1 MVDPEC
7 PDGQWGSLQCEW
19 HYFFLI
25 DVQMTYNVSGVQL
38 SDILRFFSIIS
49 YYKIL
54 AIVSSDTQQVLVVY
68 PLYI

>member
-1 MVDPEC
+1 MA
-7 PDGQWGSLQCEW
+7 L
-19 HYFFLI
+19 FFLI

-54 AIVSSDTQQVLVVY
+54 AIVSSDTQEVLVVY